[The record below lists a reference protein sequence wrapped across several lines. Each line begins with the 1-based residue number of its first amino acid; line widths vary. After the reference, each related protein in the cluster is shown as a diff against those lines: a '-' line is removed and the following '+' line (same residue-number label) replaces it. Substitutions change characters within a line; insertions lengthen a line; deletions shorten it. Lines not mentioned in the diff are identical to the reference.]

1 MYFSR
6 SHGLRFTYTGLG
18 TNGNTTTVTG
28 TGTKLCSPWSSGK
41 RRNAII
47 TNSNHLRIPNSYGWN
62 TWYNFELWLIDWL
75 IDWLIGVLRGAVSQP
90 YNGATF
96 NKRWLGLRFWSFPG
110 GPRKPTSF
118 EIQRKSPLS
127 ASGGCYPWHL
137 LSDRHLNENLLS
149 YTYMANIS
157 TKDH

>member
-6 SHGLRFTYTGLG
+6 LHGLRFTYTGLG

-75 IDWLIGVLRGAVSQP
+75 VFYAARYLSHIMGRLLIKDDWVWGSEVSL
-90 YNGATF
+90 AA
-96 NKRWLGLRFWSFPG
+96 LASLL
-110 GPRKPTSF
+110 SF